1 MPTALAEQEP
11 TEPPEGP
18 PQAAPLA
25 PPRHTR
31 RWLAQL
37 PLTLVCLLLGA
48 LGAALWRI
56 DGGRVG
62 QDGLEGQSKQPN
74 RAEILAQQLADSD
87 AKLEEMRRE
96 IEQLRQSLKQYETA
110 AAKDQSLA
118 KEMHGALQQA
128 RIAAGLTAVEGP
140 GIVVTLED
148 AALRA
153 GAGEDQSPYVIHDVD
168 LLQIVN
174 ELRAAG
180 AEAIALNGQRLTAT
194 SELRCSGGVVR
205 VNGISLVPP
214 FDVRAIGSAKALAGA
229 LNLPGGVM
237 EILRKFE
244 IAVNVTLKSKVEL
257 PAADVA
263 QSFRYLRV
271 ADVKPDQ

>member
-1 MPTALAEQEP
+1 V
-11 TEPPEGP
+11 
-18 PQAAPLA
+18 
-25 PPRHTR
+25 
-31 RWLAQL
+31 
-37 PLTLVCLLLGA
+37 PLTIVCLLLGA
-48 LGAALWRI
+48 IGAALWRI
-56 DGGRVG
+56 DAGGFG
-62 QDGLEGQSKQPN
+62 QDGLEGQSKQPK

-118 KEMHGALQQA
+118 KEMNGALQRA

-140 GIVVTLED
+140 GIVVTVAD
-148 AALRA
+148 SALRA

-168 LLQIVN
+168 LLQIIN

-180 AEAIALNGQRLTAT
+180 AEAIAINGQRLTAT
-194 SELRCSGGVVR
+194 SEIRCSGGVVK

-214 FDVRAIGSAKALAGA
+214 FDVRAIGSSKALAGA
-229 LNLPGGVM
+229 LDLPGGVM

-271 ADVKPDQ
+271 VDVKPGR